1 MEQPVFPWRRP
12 LLSEE
17 EERFT
22 CECILSVPV
31 VDRLFR
37 ERQIQ
42 LDYPQVLM
50 GMVWCLMDRWD
61 SSPALVRDEAE
72 FFYRLIEKKQKH
84 DMGLLHERENCLGEY
99 ALIAGVACRFLS
111 RREEARLWFDRAEMW
126 FFYDTL
132 SRASILRLAY
142 QKLALRLEERQFAE
156 VLSLTPPLIERM
168 TALGMR
174 EEALK
179 ASLLEATVLKEA
191 GRLSEAV
198 ERYRALLP
206 EAETC
211 CNGKLLG
218 SAYVNL
224 LQIHAF
230 LGDAEKAFDL
240 ALEATPVLRRFDNR
254 IDLAKLQLGLGYLQR
269 KQCKIS
275 EAIDAYRIAQKE
287 FGELGMRA
295 DIAAIQLVV
304 ADMLLDLGQQAQA
317 EWEVR
322 AALPIIEEYRL
333 VPEGMAALSLLRESV
348 RRRQID
354 QKALRDLHGYFPRQ
368 D

>member
-1 MEQPVFPWRRP
+1 MEQPLFPWRRP

-22 CECILSVPV
+22 CECILSIPV

-50 GMVWCLMDRWD
+50 GMVWCLMDRWE
-61 SSPALVRDEAE
+61 SSPAVVRDEAE
-72 FFYRLIEKKQKH
+72 FFYRLIEKKQNH
-84 DMGLLHERENCLGEY
+84 DMGLLNERENCLGEF
-99 ALIAGVACRFLS
+99 ALIAGATCRALS

-132 SRASILRLAY
+132 SRANILRLAY

-179 ASLLEATVLKEA
+179 ARFLEAIVLKET
-191 GRLSEAV
+191 GRLDLAGERLREIAGEAQ
-198 ERYRALLP
+198 A
-206 EAETC
+206 C
-211 CNGKLLG
+211 GNGKLLG
-218 SAYVNL
+218 SAYVDL
-224 LQIHAF
+224 LQVHA
-230 LGDAEKAFDL
+230 LRGEAEKAFDT
-240 ALEATPVLRRFDNR
+240 ACEATPILRRLNNR
-254 IDLAKLQLGLGYLQR
+254 IDLGKLQWGLGTLLRSQG
-269 KQCKIS
+269 KLT
-275 EAIDAYRIAQKE
+275 EAVDAYRLAQKE
-287 FGELGMRA
+287 FSEIEMRG
-295 DIAAIQLVV
+295 DVAAIHLVV
-304 ADMLLDLGQQAQA
+304 ADLLLELGQDRQAR
-317 EWEVR
+317 WEIQ
-322 AALPIIEEYRL
+322 AALPAIDELKL
-333 VPEGMAALSLLRESV
+333 VPEGVAALSLLRQSLQNH
-348 RRRQID
+348 RINGQ
-354 QKALRDLHGYFPRQ
+354 ALRDLHGYFPRQ